1 MNKKQITASLNDI
14 ANQLDQNG
22 LHSEANTVTEVLFKV
37 AQLDMSKVKDTAVD
51 VITTPVRMER
61 ELIKNLKGE
70 KDFVPSLSD
79 PKISKYIGQ
88 SLADLGQ
95 FEIRIN
101 QAGQGRPLIQNATAN
116 TNSMLAQFLDPSIN
130 ALNKA
135 STTFNAKM
143 KGHSSVGTIGIRI
156 PDSAWQVPV
165 SKTSNMAEFT
175 EQFAKFVQLQ
185 RRVYANYS
193 SLYPDV
199 ASYLAALNETLSN
212 FRLYTK

>member
-37 AQLDMSKVKDTAVD
+37 AQLDLSKIGDAAVD
-51 VITTPVRMER
+51 VITTPIRMQR

-70 KDFVPSLSD
+70 KDSIPSLSD
-79 PKISKYIGQ
+79 PKISKYLGQ

-101 QAGQGRPLIQNATAN
+101 QVGQGKTLIQNATAN
-116 TNSMLAQFLDPSIN
+116 TNSMLSQFLDTSIN

-135 STTFNAKM
+135 ATTFYC
-143 KGHSSVGTIGIRI
+143 T
-156 PDSAWQVPV
+156 
-165 SKTSNMAEFT
+165 
-175 EQFAKFVQLQ
+175 
-185 RRVYANYS
+185 
-193 SLYPDV
+193 
-199 ASYLAALNETLSN
+199 NE
-212 FRLYTK
+212 R

>member
-37 AQLDMSKVKDTAVD
+37 AQLDLSKIGDAAVD
-51 VITTPVRMER
+51 VITTPIRMQR
-61 ELIKNLKGE
+61 ELLKNLKGE
-70 KDFVPSLSD
+70 QDSIPSLSD
-79 PKISKYIGQ
+79 PKISKYLGQ

-101 QAGQGRPLIQNATAN
+101 QVGQGKTLIQNATAN
-116 TNSMLAQFLDPSIN
+116 TNSMLSQFLDTSIN

-135 STTFNAKM
+135 ATTFNARM
-143 KGHSSVGTIGIRI
+143 KGNSSVGTIGIRI
-156 PDSAWQVPV
+156 PDSAWAVPV
-165 SKTSNMAEFT
+165 SRTSNMAEFT
-175 EQFAKFVQLQ
+175 EQFVKFVQLQ

-199 ASYLAALNETLSN
+199 ANYLAALNETLSN